1 MDAAAAA
8 SAVSGAGECGG
19 TPGSSKEKERDTQMD
34 AFLRSRGL
42 CRKRIAKDGSCLF
55 RAVAEQVFH
64 SQSEHFGV
72 RKACVSYLRRNR
84 ENFEAFIEG
93 SFEEYLRHLE
103 NPQEWVGEV
112 EISALSLMYK
122 HDFVIYQEPDAPPS
136 YVTENG
142 FPDKVQLCFS
152 NGNHYDLVYEKQFT
166 NAAALCQS
174 ILYEML
180 YEKVLSVEVGDVIY
194 ELSTNDGK
202 ISEAAEEHLNS
213 SGESDIEDDV
223 SQGKVAKNRATNRIK
238 FLTGNQIPKSC
249 MNNDKSVP
257 LSLPRKVLQSLNPSV
272 YRNVEYDVWIKSKRE
287 QQKMDYS
294 IAASMQYSVG
304 DKCKVR
310 LDHNGECYNA
320 HIQEVSPENGPV
332 VVFVEDLGEIH
343 TVFLKNLEPLA
354 QEPAEGG
361 WNTVSGK
368 KVKKSFP
375 ASKQNFHPETDYKG
389 QKPVNKT
396 LRMQPKLPPRL
407 QSGTGGRP
415 HHLPCQ
421 YPGPQSPT
429 EHKTASRT
437 PPQTAK
443 RPDRERG
450 QESDYASS
458 EGNYFGLS
466 PGERQEK
473 QAREES
479 QALYEIQRLDEEA
492 FPALSS
498 PSVSQAA
505 TQTNDICNQRK
516 PSNQNHEKKSL
527 RWQTDSEEKDK
538 DANLKHA
545 KSELRCEQNT
555 LVNKNVNGASEPIK
569 TQTPGSTEQAP
580 SKVLPAAVSFG
591 ANSTAPLSVDSHPS
605 SVPSPPPSVPSVP
618 TVVPSQPNEP
628 ILCRPAGVPFQV
640 TTSIA
645 PAAAGP
651 TVSMTQVISSPIAP
665 LPVPVHPVNQPQMP
679 LPQTLTPYQDLLY
692 PGFPLNEKGECVSIP
707 PYSYSKS
714 GDDLPKDKGIL
725 QFFFNLGIK
734 AYSCPMWAP
743 HSYLYPLH
751 QAYLNACRMY
761 SSKVSSPVCHSGP
774 WFQAPSSTPREASAV
789 PVQMGGDLPHANE
802 ARLNGQYIDGGHGL
816 ASQSPEA
823 AQSQGH
829 QGSLDHSV
837 SDPMQH
843 SHMQPSH
850 SGTGENSVLEERF
863 LQPAF
868 GHTPFIGGFQVAP
881 AFTPPFWLGYPMQP
895 FHEGMVAHNLRT
907 YTEHEPKVADC
918 PTVAPVDGD
927 QCIASIPV
935 DGTILQHQEG
945 YSGEPSSSGSPTATG
960 VDAQGEHNFVPSP
973 SLKMKPEVESPV
985 ASRQQSQPSVGQVNE
1000 TESAALSSAALDA
1013 GGSTTSIKKTGV
1025 PCVEGTDEPKDLQ
1038 STCKPESRVPVCKEE
1053 LPKAESSEDER
1064 EVSEMLNRGRNKYY
1078 YSQNYVGR
1086 RGRNEKGHPF
1096 GRSGYPN
1103 SRAEEGRRGAQSKG
1117 MFYRDRDENRQS
1129 QHFRERGDA
1138 RWKSREMYKAGKNV
1152 DRQWNFQK

>member
-1 MDAAAAA
+1 
-8 SAVSGAGECGG
+8 
-19 TPGSSKEKERDTQMD
+19 MD

-223 SQGKVAKNRATNRIK
+223 SQSCILSTNHVRNLTAGGASGERKGDDPSELLKMLKLKIEEKLKMMIFLSLLLLIWDQEKFESHEKADHKIRVNISPDPGQKKKKREEKLFKNKNKKTHVVCGDSGDWLPREHGRQQLLQVLKMRVKENDLSQARKKKKKKKKKKINFIIQIK
-238 FLTGNQIPKSC
+238 
-249 MNNDKSVP
+249 P
-257 LSLPRKVLQSLNPSV
+257 LSWKNSSFPVLKPLRIVKKLALCVCVCVSFSTNCKMFKKKKYKEEQVNLDLNSLWIVQKPEHEEAKECVHFSLGMCTLLLRVVQLVVNARLSKWMNWMHSEMCSGNAWGSICQIQCPSAIKPVQNSICTPSCNWGSWQFAHLQS
-272 YRNVEYDVWIKSKRE
+272 
-287 QQKMDYS
+287 
-294 IAASMQYSVG
+294 
-304 DKCKVR
+304 
-310 LDHNGECYNA
+310 
-320 HIQEVSPENGPV
+320 
-332 VVFVEDLGEIH
+332 
-343 TVFLKNLEPLA
+343 
-354 QEPAEGG
+354 
-361 WNTVSGK
+361 
-368 KVKKSFP
+368 
-375 ASKQNFHPETDYKG
+375 
-389 QKPVNKT
+389 
-396 LRMQPKLPPRL
+396 
-407 QSGTGGRP
+407 
-415 HHLPCQ
+415 
-421 YPGPQSPT
+421 
-429 EHKTASRT
+429 
-437 PPQTAK
+437 
-443 RPDRERG
+443 
-450 QESDYASS
+450 S
-458 EGNYFGLS
+458 E
-466 PGERQEK
+466 
-473 QAREES
+473 
-479 QALYEIQRLDEEA
+479 
-492 FPALSS
+492 
-498 PSVSQAA
+498 
-505 TQTNDICNQRK
+505 
-516 PSNQNHEKKSL
+516 
-527 RWQTDSEEKDK
+527 
-538 DANLKHA
+538 
-545 KSELRCEQNT
+545 
-555 LVNKNVNGASEPIK
+555 NKNVNGASEPIK
-569 TQTPGSTEQAP
+569 TQTPGSTEQIGIFKCVRVCAP

-628 ILCRPAGVPFQV
+628 ILCRPAAGVPFQV

-935 DGTILQHQEG
+935 DGTILQHQ
-945 YSGEPSSSGSPTATG
+945 
-960 VDAQGEHNFVPSP
+960 
-973 SLKMKPEVESPV
+973 MKPEVESPV

-1152 DRQWNFQK
+1152 

>member
-238 FLTGNQIPKSC
+238 FLTGNQIPKGETSPAAAVVFQLKL
-249 MNNDKSVP
+249 NLPVSSVDFY
-257 LSLPRKVLQSLNPSV
+257 NP
-272 YRNVEYDVWIKSKRE
+272 E
-287 QQKMDYS
+287 QQPDARPKHNTGDGDY
-294 IAASMQYSVG
+294 
-304 DKCKVR
+304 
-310 LDHNGECYNA
+310 
-320 HIQEVSPENGPV
+320 
-332 VVFVEDLGEIH
+332 
-343 TVFLKNLEPLA
+343 
-354 QEPAEGG
+354 
-361 WNTVSGK
+361 
-368 KVKKSFP
+368 
-375 ASKQNFHPETDYKG
+375 
-389 QKPVNKT
+389 
-396 LRMQPKLPPRL
+396 
-407 QSGTGGRP
+407 
-415 HHLPCQ
+415 
-421 YPGPQSPT
+421 
-429 EHKTASRT
+429 
-437 PPQTAK
+437 
-443 RPDRERG
+443 
-450 QESDYASS
+450 
-458 EGNYFGLS
+458 
-466 PGERQEK
+466 
-473 QAREES
+473 
-479 QALYEIQRLDEEA
+479 
-492 FPALSS
+492 
-498 PSVSQAA
+498 
-505 TQTNDICNQRK
+505 
-516 PSNQNHEKKSL
+516 
-527 RWQTDSEEKDK
+527 
-538 DANLKHA
+538 ANLKHA

-628 ILCRPAGVPFQV
+628 ILCRPAAGVPFQV